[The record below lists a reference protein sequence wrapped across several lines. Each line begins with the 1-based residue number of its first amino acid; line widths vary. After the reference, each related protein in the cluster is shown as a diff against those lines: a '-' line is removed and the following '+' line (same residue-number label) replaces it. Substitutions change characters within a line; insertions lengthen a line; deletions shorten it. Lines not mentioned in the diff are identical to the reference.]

1 MTANTA
7 LLFGFLPRL
16 TPSELL
22 FAMLV
27 FTGAICVLFNI
38 RPVAV
43 LGATLLLTIITF
55 VDLLG
60 MSPFLALMVIL
71 AAAFI
76 RVIGTAGSLEDI
88 DPELLAALAAIIDR
102 GTTTRDDRE
111 DD

>member
-7 LLFGFLPRL
+7 LLVGFLPRL

-22 FAMLV
+22 FALLV
-27 FTGAICVLFNI
+27 FAAAICIIFNI
-38 RPVAV
+38 RPVAI

-60 MSPFLALMVIL
+60 MSPFFALMVIL
-71 AAAFI
+71 LATVI
-76 RVIGTAGSLEDI
+76 RIIGTAGTEGGN
-88 DPELLAALAAIIDR
+88 PELLAVLAAIIDR
-102 GTTTRDDRE
+102 ATTTPDDRE